1 MNVFMFIDYFG
12 RNTGQVVKVVFSGL
26 EWRLFT
32 VYTSF
37 ELFFL
42 ALNTYITFKNIN
54 VLILIETMWKV
65 IFEGFNKLFIEVLT
79 YIQLP

>member
-1 MNVFMFIDYFG
+1 MFIDYFG
-12 RNTGQVVKVVFSGL
+12 RNTEKVVKVVFSVL
-26 EWRLFT
+26 ERRLELFT

-54 VLILIETMWKV
+54 ILILIETMWKV
-65 IFEGFNKLFIEVLT
+65 IFEGFKLTF
-79 YIQLP
+79 Y

>member
-1 MNVFMFIDYFG
+1 MNVFMFIDCFG

-26 EWRLFT
+26 EWRLFI

-37 ELFFL
+37 ELFFF
-42 ALNTYITFKNIN
+42 ALNTYITFENIN

-65 IFEGFNKLFIEVLT
+65 IFEGFNKL
-79 YIQLP
+79 Y

>member
-1 MNVFMFIDYFG
+1 MFIDYFG
-12 RNTGQVVKVVFSGL
+12 RNTEKVVKVVFSVL
-26 EWRLFT
+26 ERRLKLFT

-54 VLILIETMWKV
+54 ILILIETMWKV